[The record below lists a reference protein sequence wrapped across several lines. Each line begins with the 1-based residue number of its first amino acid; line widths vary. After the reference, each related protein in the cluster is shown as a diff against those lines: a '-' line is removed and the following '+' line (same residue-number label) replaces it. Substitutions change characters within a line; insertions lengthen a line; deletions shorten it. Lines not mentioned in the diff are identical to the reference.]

1 MIYLKFQCK
10 RSTRL
15 ITPRQVKYTTHSA
28 CKPRPRETWLLEFSQ
43 NGNLTVFSKHTNQ
56 HPRNLENQIFI
67 VFVLRLAH

>member
-15 ITPRQVKYTTHSA
+15 ITPRQVKYTTHSG
-28 CKPRPRETWLLEFSQ
+28 CRPRETWLLEFGQ

-67 VFVLRLAH
+67 FFVLSLAN